1 MTTDGAPALSV
12 PVTVRTS
19 RGRLPLPAR
28 NCDCSQCDF
37 YLDNPDAAE
46 PLCGGCNT
54 DCEYCSCLLHLSG
67 RDDACDQCPVVCGSR
82 VRVEQWMIEAR
93 GTLRF
98 DDITFGDL
106 RLPDTMPRF
115 IPVVDTN
122 RVAEL
127 DDGLGWPAY
136 AVRLRSVVSP
146 HTHKITPSFTD
157 RTAHEAL
164 GLQDGQLAVLTGYD
178 QDPLV
183 EAVWT
188 RRNEIALAFAAQKW
202 DLVVGPDLS
211 VYGSSPRF
219 DQLLNMR
226 RQLLLTRLFTRVGI
240 TAAPNLSWFRLEDLR
255 RLEDLL
261 ARTRPAAVAIN
272 LQLQRQPR
280 AWNER
285 LFPGLAYLASGF
297 PPETCLIVCGPSRR
311 DRIAELR
318 RLFPNLMLLSQN
330 ATIYARKRVVMT
342 PRGREERP
350 QTAVST
356 CFAESAHYYNSILN

>member
-1 MTTDGAPALSV
+1 MA
-12 PVTVRTS
+12 VRTS

-28 NCDCSQCDF
+28 SCDCSKCDF
-37 YLDNPDAAE
+37 YIDNPSAVEA
-46 PLCGGCNT
+46 LCSGCNT

-67 RDDACDQCPVVCGSR
+67 RDDSCDQCPVVCGSR

-98 DDITFGDL
+98 DDITFGSL
-106 RLPDTMPRF
+106 ALPESLPRF

-122 RVAEL
+122 RVMTEIDA
-127 DDGLGWPAY
+127 GLNWPAY
-136 AVRLRSVVSP
+136 AVRLRSVISP
-146 HTHKITPSFTD
+146 HTHNITPSFTG
-157 RTAHEAL
+157 RTAHETL
-164 GLQDGQLAVLTGYD
+164 GLNEGQAAVLSGYD

-188 RRNEIALAFAAQKW
+188 KRNEIAQAFAAQRW
-202 DLVVGPDLS
+202 SLVVGPDLS

-219 DQLLNMR
+219 DQMLNMR
-226 RQLLLTRLFTRVGI
+226 RQLLLTRLFSRVGV

-261 ARTRPAAVAIN
+261 DRTRPAAIAIN
-272 LQLQRQPR
+272 LQMQRQDR

-285 LFPGLAYLASGF
+285 VLPGLAYLASGL
-297 PPETCLIVCGPSRR
+297 PPETTLLVCGPSRLNR
-311 DRIAELR
+311 LQDLR
-318 RLFPNLMLLSQN
+318 SLFPNLVLVSQN

-342 PRGREERP
+342 ARGREDRP
-350 QTAVST
+350 GRSVSA
-356 CFAESAHYYNSILN
+356 CFAESAHYYESILH